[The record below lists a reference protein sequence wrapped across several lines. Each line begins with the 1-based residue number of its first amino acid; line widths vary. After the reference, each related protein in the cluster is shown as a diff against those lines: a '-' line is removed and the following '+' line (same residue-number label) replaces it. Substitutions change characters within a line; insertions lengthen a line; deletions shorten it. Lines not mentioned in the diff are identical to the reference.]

1 MMQQINMT
9 LDIFGGEKMSAPFLA
24 LAQNLAGREE
34 TYELFHKDTG
44 KDLGDLL
51 PEKNTKG
58 KKVESL
64 VSTYL
69 DWVAMR
75 YWGIQAHPM
84 QVDDVEDAYYL
95 IHGLMI
101 PDSKFIKSSKE
112 HIESL
117 VDESLVIKQ
126 SGKLVGVILMKGN
139 YIDTVATTMKGMGT
153 HLVASLPNGKYMT
166 NVSATNK
173 NSLKMFIR
181 FNMKHIKDEVIEGQ
195 ERGLYEIEVKHD

>member
-75 YWGIQAHPM
+75 YWGVQAHPM
-84 QVDDVEDAYYL
+84 QASEVDEVYYL
-95 IHGLMI
+95 IHGMLI

-117 VDESLVIKQ
+117 VDESMVVKQ
-126 SGKLVGVILMKGN
+126 DGKIVGVILMKGN

-153 HLVASLPNGKYMT
+153 HLVASLPDGKYMT
-166 NVSATNK
+166 NVSPTNK
-173 NSLKMFIR
+173 KSLKMFIR
-181 FNMKHIKDEVIEGQ
+181 FNMKHIKNEVLEG
-195 ERGLYEIEVKHD
+195 EKRGLYEIEVKHI